1 MRFNIHVIE
10 VSEGDNVWKY
20 THTKKMSLMKT
31 MNPQIQKGQ
40 NFKVNVLN

>member
-20 THTKKMSLMKT
+20 THTKK
-31 MNPQIQKGQ
+31 
-40 NFKVNVLN
+40 NVLDENYESSDSERTKL